1 MEREKHFLC
10 RTSEKNK
17 HTHTRVHKKTGAL
30 HDLLLSVLS
39 IINLLARNQATCD
52 GEVASFVAS
61 YYDYLST
68 ELYALLLFFPPLA
81 FVVLRSS
88 RAVCIRC

>member
-1 MEREKHFLC
+1 MKNTFYVALPK
-10 RTSEKNK
+10 KNK

-30 HDLLLSVLS
+30 DDLLLSVLS